1 MTKPSKEKFKTLKHV
16 FDLFTEK
23 NLFKMMSQGYFEGLE
38 SPIEMGKEANI
49 FTAITKEGKR
59 VIVKIYRLSTVDF
72 YKMYEYLQSDPRFP
86 ALDRNLRKVI
96 FAWTRREYRNL
107 LKAREAG
114 ARVPTPITQM
124 FNILVMEFVGAD
136 EPAPKLKDKKPENPE
151 KFLAEVVVEMKK
163 LYKAGLVHADLSA
176 FNILNDNEKPVFI
189 DMSQATTLDNP
200 NASQYLERDAHNIAT
215 FFNKLK
221 VKVDEQ
227 KLLKKITGK

>member
-1 MTKPSKEKFKTLKHV
+1 MARPSKEKFKTLKHV

-59 VIVKIYRLSTVDF
+59 VVVKIYRLSTVDF

-96 FAWTRREYRNL
+96 FAWTHREYRNL

-114 ARVPTPITQM
+114 ARVPMPIAQM
-124 FNILVMEFVGAD
+124 FNILVMEFVGND
-136 EPAPKLKDKKPENPE
+136 EPAPPLKNKKPENPK
-151 KFLAEVVVEMKK
+151 KFLAEIVAEMRK

-200 NASQYLERDAHNIAT
+200 NANQYLERDVHNIAT

-221 VKVDEQ
+221 LKVDEQ